1 MAQQAS
7 LARADASA
15 PVHLTYDP
23 GAQLG
28 CTLCQPDGRETPAA
42 ARCRL
47 CSLVLC
53 SDHLSRALRPPR
65 TDAESGCRHLFVAVG
80 WLARVAERRIA

>member
-1 MAQQAS
+1 MAQQAR

-23 GAQLG
+23 GAQLS
-28 CTLCQPDGRETPAA
+28 CTACHLEGRESPAA

-53 SDHLSRALRPPR
+53 SDHLSRELRPPR
-65 TDAESGCRHLFVAVG
+65 TAAEDSHRHLFVAVG
-80 WLARVAERRIA
+80 WLARVANRRIA